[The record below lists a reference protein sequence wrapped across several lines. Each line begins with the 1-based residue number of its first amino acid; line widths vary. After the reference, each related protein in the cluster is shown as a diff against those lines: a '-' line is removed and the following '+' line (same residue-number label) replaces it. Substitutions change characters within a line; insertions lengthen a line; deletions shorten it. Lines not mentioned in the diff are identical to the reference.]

1 LGAKAFHVAPQGR
14 RTNGAD
20 VRKDRCYRTSPQG
33 YGSLKGRSLIQGKRA
48 PKSKDV
54 MSYPLSERLPSA
66 FRLFGVGVNVDP
78 SWLIFALF
86 VGSQVFT
93 GGFPELR
100 GFPPASYIAV
110 AVLVVLGL
118 SLSILLHELSHTLVG
133 RAFGMRID
141 RITLYMFGGVAELG
155 HEPRTPI
162 SEFLMALA
170 GPALSVLLW
179 LLLGAI
185 DGPLIAARAPA
196 ELILAVRYLAL
207 INLILAA
214 FNMIPAFPLDG
225 GRVLRSLI
233 WMVTRRPGLATRI
246 SAVMGQI
253 FGGLWMLLGGWLL
266 IRGDYASGV
275 WQVILGLLIMRMAAA
290 SRRAAPAD

>member
-1 LGAKAFHVAPQGR
+1 
-14 RTNGAD
+14 
-20 VRKDRCYRTSPQG
+20 
-33 YGSLKGRSLIQGKRA
+33 
-48 PKSKDV
+48 

-78 SWLIFALF
+78 SWVIFALF
-86 VGSQVFT
+86 VGSNVFT

-110 AVLVVLGL
+110 AVMVVLGL

-179 LLLGAI
+179 LVLGAM
-185 DGPLIAARAPA
+185 DRPLIAAHAPP
-196 ELILAVRYLAL
+196 EVILAVRYLAF

-233 WMVTRRPGLATRI
+233 WMFTRRPGLATRI
-246 SAVMGQI
+246 SAVLGQI
-253 FGGLWMLLGGWLL
+253 FGGLMMLFGGWLL
-266 IRGDYASGV
+266 IRGDFASGV
-275 WQVILGLLIMRMAAA
+275 WQLVLGLLIMRMANN
-290 SRRAAPAD
+290 SRKAAPAD